1 MLAEGYGSGAERIS
15 ARFPRSNN
23 VVAGNHCGV
32 AWITYP
38 APAPTSNLLNH
49 TNSRD
54 DGCSSAAAS
63 LASAIVASAMFK
75 HLGVSLMTRQFLR
88 ALALGAALTIGH
100 SPLAFADIKDY
111 EFQLIDKEVKEGQAV
126 VTVKLIQK
134 STGKA
139 IPDAV
144 IFAKRIDMGPDQ
156 MEAMTAPLDLLPSSE
171 PGIYRFKTDLTM
183 AGQWALT
190 LGAKVQG
197 ESGTVENRLIV
208 KATK

>member
-1 MLAEGYGSGAERIS
+1 
-15 ARFPRSNN
+15 
-23 VVAGNHCGV
+23 
-32 AWITYP
+32 
-38 APAPTSNLLNH
+38 
-49 TNSRD
+49 
-54 DGCSSAAAS
+54 
-63 LASAIVASAMFK
+63 
-75 HLGVSLMTRQFLR
+75 MTRQFLR
-88 ALALGAALTIGH
+88 SLALGTALTIGH

-156 MEAMTAPLDLLPSSE
+156 MEAMTAPLDLLPNSE
-171 PGIYRFKTDLTM
+171 PGTYRFKTDLTM

-197 ESGTVENRLIV
+197 ESGTVESRLIV